1 MKKKVFGV
9 LLFMENAFLIL
20 STLISLCY
28 WEDDWKALLITSGL
42 TSACSAA
49 LYFPNRKNKA
59 ALTRK
64 DCYIIISGAW
74 VIFSIFGML
83 PFLLYGTVD
92 SVADAFFETM
102 SGFTTTGASVLNNID
117 EQPHGI
123 LFWRSTMQ
131 WMGGLGIMLFSI
143 ALLPSFNRNN
153 TQLFATEATSVSL
166 KKLRPKTQDAAR
178 GILVIYAILTLLCC
192 LAFWAGPMN
201 LYDAVCHAMTTVGTG
216 GFGTHQANFAYFNSP
231 YLEYVC
237 CLFMFLAGVNFALYY
252 FASVG
257 EWKVFRVNEELHWYV
272 ILTAVLVAIFT
283 VLLVWNPLN
292 VESSQMPVSFEG
304 KFRAALF
311 HVVSIFTS
319 CGYQGTYC
327 DYVGWGAAFC
337 IPTAMMMLSGACA
350 GSSSG
355 GVKLIRI
362 IIAVK
367 NSMNELRLHSHPNAV
382 LPLKVSDR
390 PVTVGSVERILAF
403 FFLFLMVFLLGT
415 FLLALSGL
423 DIETSVGSCLTAIS
437 NNGPGYGITGPAANF
452 AAVSDFGKWVLS
464 GLMLVGRLELYTILL
479 LFTSHFWELR

>member
-1 MKKKVFGV
+1 MKKKIFGV
-9 LLFMENAFLIL
+9 LLFMENVFLLI
-20 STLISLCY
+20 STLVSVCHQ
-28 WEDDWKALLITSGL
+28 ESDWKALLITLAL
-42 TSACSAA
+42 TSAVSAA

-59 ALTRK
+59 SLTRK

-74 VIFSIFGML
+74 VVFSIFGML

-166 KKLRPKTQDAAR
+166 KKLRPKTQEAAR
-178 GILVIYAILTLLCC
+178 GILVIYAILTLVCC
-192 LAFWAGPMN
+192 LFFWAGPMN

-216 GFGTHQANFAYFNSP
+216 GFSTHQANFAYFNSP
-231 YLEYVC
+231 YLEYIC
-237 CLFMFLAGVNFALYY
+237 CLFMFLSGVNFALYY

-257 EWKVFRVNEELHWYV
+257 EWKVFRVNEELHWYMVLTV
-272 ILTAVLVAIFT
+272 ILVVLFT
-283 VLLVWNPLN
+283 GLLVWNPLN
-292 VESSQMPVSFEG
+292 VVSSQMPTSFEG

-311 HVVSIFTS
+311 HVISIFTS

-337 IPTAMMMLSGACA
+337 IPTAIMMFSGACA

-355 GVKLIRI
+355 GVKLIRV

-367 NSMNELRLHSHPNAV
+367 NSLNELRLHSHPNAV

-390 PVTVGSVERILAF
+390 PIAAEAVERILAF
-403 FFLFLMVFLLGT
+403 FYLFLMVFLLGT

-423 DIETSVGSCLTAIS
+423 DFETAVGSCITAIS

-452 AAVSDFGKWVLS
+452 AEVSDFGKWVLS
-464 GLMLVGRLELYTILL
+464 GLMLVGRLEIYTIIL
-479 LFTSHFWELR
+479 LFTSHFWKLR